1 MNRLFINLYLV
12 IILGLLSINWLS
24 EQLWQQF
31 VASDISTAE
40 IDAAENTESQQLHY
54 LTQVTKILPLL
65 NEASTQT
72 QNSIIN
78 NLSETLN
85 IPITTKL
92 MSDFSWLSEQ
102 KDKLMAGKVVLNYDE
117 HDNAIFYI
125 KLSNSLNIYQL
136 GPINRN
142 VQLETRFQYLKWFF
156 LCLSYLLLAGV
167 IALWSRPLWR
177 DLKQLTTMANDI
189 ANGKLDLAIYT
200 NHHSPIKQIVI
211 TFKDMAHRII
221 RLLSDQKHLVNAV
234 SHELRTPLSRLRF
247 SLAMLEGVNEQ
258 QRKEMGQDVSEI
270 EALIDEM
277 LSYARLE
284 NIGQDIKKSSI
295 ELTSLITNQIHKL
308 NRITGVT
315 IKWQKPAPCIY
326 HGNEHLLERAI
337 QNLSTNALRY
347 AKTNVEISL
356 ITTPTQIQIV
366 VEDDGAGIPLSD
378 RDNIFE
384 PFFRLESHRN
394 RNENQQKGGYG
405 LGLAIVKRICEWHKG
420 SCILGDSTLGGCK
433 FIINLPID
441 KLTR

>member
-31 VASDISTAE
+31 VASEMVE
-40 IDAAENTESQQLHY
+40 ITNSENQQWHY
-54 LTQVTKILPLL
+54 LEQVTKILPLL
-65 NEASTQT
+65 NEAQSK
-72 QNSIIN
+72 QNMIGQ
-78 NLSETLN
+78 LSKGLD
-85 IPITTKL
+85 IPIKIRL
-92 MSDFSWLSEQ
+92 MSDFSWLNEQ
-102 KDKLMAGKVVLNYDE
+102 KEKLIAGEVVLNYDE
-117 HDNAIFYI
+117 QDNAIFYV
-125 KLSNSLNIYQL
+125 KFTDSLNIYQL
-136 GPINRN
+136 GPVSRN
-142 VQLETRFQYLKWFF
+142 VQLDTQFQYLKWLF
-156 LCLSYLLLAGV
+156 LSLSYLLLAGV
-167 IALWSRPLWR
+167 IALWTRPLWR

-189 ANGKLDLAIYT
+189 ANGKLDVAVYT
-200 NHHSPIKQIVI
+200 NQHSPIKQIVI

-258 QRKEMGQDVSEI
+258 QRKEMRQDVSEI

-284 NIGQDIKKSSI
+284 NVNQDIKKSSVD
-295 ELTSLITNQIHKL
+295 LPALITHQIQKL
-308 NRITGVT
+308 NRTAGVN
-315 IKWQKPAPCIY
+315 IKWQQPEPYLYRC
-326 HGNEHLLERAI
+326 NEHLIERAV

-347 AKTNVEISL
+347 ANYNIEISL
-356 ITTPTQIQIV
+356 ETTTTHIQII
-366 VEDDGAGIPLSD
+366 VEDDGPGIPLQN

-384 PFFRLESHRN
+384 PFFRLETHRN
-394 RNENQQKGGYG
+394 RSENQQKGGYG

-420 SCILGDSTLGGCK
+420 SCTLNDSSLGGCQ

-441 KLTR
+441 KLEK